1 MSVKFHPSITV
12 IQAAAMAAQLGC
24 TLKNDGRGNLVIAP
38 TAKSSGSAAKTL
50 AAAR

>member
-12 IQAAAMAAQLGC
+12 VQAAVMAAQLGC
-24 TLKNDGRGNLVIAP
+24 ALKNDGRGNLVIAP
-38 TAKSSGSAAKTL
+38 AVKSSSPVNKAV